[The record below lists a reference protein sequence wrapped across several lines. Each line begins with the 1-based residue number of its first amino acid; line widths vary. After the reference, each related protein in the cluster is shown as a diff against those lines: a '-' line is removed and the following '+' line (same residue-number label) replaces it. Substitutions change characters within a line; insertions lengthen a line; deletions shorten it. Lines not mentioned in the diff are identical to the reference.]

1 MTTAGSSQAFQ
12 MWKQKQP
19 GTSNHLILETAA
31 LGRRLAASCGER
43 AQREEVVLGTRGA
56 RGLRFIG
63 LEEQNRVWASGN
75 RRWSGTVMWS
85 SRGQTGAVLR
95 GESWGGGGMMEVVE
109 ATRLRAD
116 SNEGCGRRGAERRR
130 RGRRF
135 RERWLEV
142 EGEPD
147 RWAPPVSENQR
158 RRDTKWTRG
167 PEAQWRGRK
176 QAGRRQDG
184 TSLRDRKRTWAKMA
198 QRQRR

>member
-1 MTTAGSSQAFQ
+1 
-12 MWKQKQP
+12 
-19 GTSNHLILETAA
+19 
-31 LGRRLAASCGER
+31 
-43 AQREEVVLGTRGA
+43 
-56 RGLRFIG
+56 
-63 LEEQNRVWASGN
+63 
-75 RRWSGTVMWS
+75 
-85 SRGQTGAVLR
+85 
-95 GESWGGGGMMEVVE
+95 MMEVVE
-109 ATRLRAD
+109 ATHLRAD

-184 TSLRDRKRTWAKMA
+184 TSLRDRKRTWAKNGPKTKKVIFIFF
-198 QRQRR
+198 RFNYD